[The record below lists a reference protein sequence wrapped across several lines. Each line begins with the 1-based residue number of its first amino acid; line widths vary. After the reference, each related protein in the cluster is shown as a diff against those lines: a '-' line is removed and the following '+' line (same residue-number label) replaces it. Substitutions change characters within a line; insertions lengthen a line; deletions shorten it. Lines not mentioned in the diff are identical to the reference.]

1 MKKILTFISA
11 IFLCCV
17 FLAGCSKGIN
27 PTNYILNSDGNL
39 IVIYDDGTT
48 EDLGEWGDEIIDSL
62 TNVEISDD
70 GYYVI
75 NGVKTDIKAVE
86 AVSYELDSDGNLIV
100 TYSDGS
106 SENLGPLGS
115 SLINGIETVSVS
127 DDGYYIINGIETDI
141 VAKESYTVKFDAG
154 YSINISDQK
163 VLEGNKVTRP
173 EIERTGYTLDG
184 WFCNGEEWRFNSDVV
199 LNNMELEAEWTANQY
214 TITFETNGE
223 YKLDNITVTYDQ
235 PYNLPSLTKV
245 GHEFLGWY
253 NGTNKVSSDSVWNI
267 ANDVTLTAKWN
278 ANEYTITLDPNGGQV
293 SQVSKKVTYGEM
305 YKLPVPT
312 NDFGEFKGWYYNEE
326 RITDENGNSLEKW
339 TFVENI
345 TVSTNWITEIYTL
358 EDLLKIKEALNGHYV
373 LMADL
378 DVSNIDW
385 MPIGNIPES
394 LSGLTS
400 DNFTGVIDGNGY
412 TINGLTMTTYFE
424 SLNSYGFVGYNY
436 GTLKNLKLT
445 NVNINI
451 TGIKNDVYAGSIC
464 GYNSGDIV
472 NCYVSGKVNISNHSG
487 SYDSICGGIAGK
499 SNSISMNESFKHSI
513 TDCYNEAEIS
523 SANYAGGIVGFSIYA
538 EPYQKCINAGNV
550 TSKYAGGIVG
560 YSYGDNFYQCKN
572 EGNING
578 SQECGGILGATMLD
592 SYSLFV
598 ESSFIQCAN
607 IGEISTSNSVDCEAG
622 GIVGEIFSAL
632 ITDCYNYG
640 KVSGHRVAGIM
651 GHSYYTGTIVSN
663 CLNTGAITGNQYSAG
678 IIGWGT
684 QIEVKDCVNFGK
696 ISTSSVK
703 GHISGFNY
711 TGTHTNCYYVYQ
723 SGTFNDADAS
733 GIAKTTLSIT
743 DTELYTDYLYWDV
756 ASITNIDGIWIID
769 GTNNPCLSWELP
781 KITE

>member
-1 MKKILTFISA
+1 MKKIILLVVSLCLLFALTACGQPEIIGYHIDENGKLIATYEDNTTADLGTLTDTIANGANTIS
-11 IFLCCV
+11 V
-17 FLAGCSKGIN
+17 
-27 PTNYILNSDGNL
+27 NSDGF
-39 IVIYDDGTT
+39 
-48 EDLGEWGDEIIDSL
+48 
-62 TNVEISDD
+62 
-70 GYYVI
+70 YVI
-75 NGVKTDIKAVE
+75 NGVVSKIE
-86 AVSYELDSDGNLIV
+86 ANLPESYEVDTNGNLIV
-100 TYSDGS
+100 TYTDTTTK
-106 SENLGPLGS
+106 NLGKFGNDA
-115 SLINGIETVSVS
+115 INTIDTIAIS
-127 DDGYYIINGIETDI
+127 DDGFYVLNGIKTSI
-141 VAKESYTVKFDAG
+141 VAVNVFDVNFVTGYDATVKTQIVKDG
-154 YSINISDQK
+154 DK
-163 VLEGNKVTRP
+163 VIRPQLER
-173 EIERTGYTLDG
+173 EGYTLKG
-184 WFCNGEEWRFNSDVV
+184 WYCNGEEWRFNSDVV
-199 LNNMELEAEWTANQY
+199 LNEMTLTAEWIANDYTVSFNTGIADTLPNQ
-214 TITFETNGE
+214 TITFETE
-223 YKLDNITVTYDQ
+223 YSLPILERTGYTFKGWEYNSKLVTAD
-235 PYNLPSLTKV
+235 K
-245 GHEFLGWY
+245 
-253 NGTNKVSSDSVWNI
+253 WNI
-267 ANDVTLTAKWN
+267 AENATLVAKWEVNKYKVTLN
-278 ANEYTITLDPNGGQV
+278 ANGGTVAQLSV
-293 SQVSKKVTYGEM
+293 EVTYGEM
-305 YKLPVPT
+305 YNLPVPT
-312 NDFGEFKGWYYNEE
+312 NDFGQFKGWYYNQEK
-326 RITDENGNSLEKW
+326 ITDEYGNSLEAW
-339 TFVENI
+339 GFDENI
-345 TVSTNWITEIYTL
+345 TVTTTWITEIYTL

-451 TGIKNDVYAGSIC
+451 TGIQNDVYAGSIC

-487 SYDSICGGIAGK
+487 SYEGICGGIVGK
-499 SNSISMNESFKHSI
+499 SNSVSMNEPFKYSI

-578 SQECGGILGATMLD
+578 SQECGGILGATILD

-607 IGEISTSNSVDCEAG
+607 IGEISTSNSSECEAG

-640 KVSGHRVAGIM
+640 KVSGYYVAGIM
-651 GHSYYTGTIVSN
+651 GHSYSTGTIVSN
-663 CLNTGAITGNQYSAG
+663 CLNTGAITGNLYSAG
-678 IIGWGT
+678 IIGWGP

-696 ISTSSVK
+696 ISTSNSK
-703 GHISGFNY
+703 GHISCFNY
-711 TGTHTNCYYVYQ
+711 QGTHANCYYVYQ

-743 DTELYTDYLYWDV
+743 DTELYIDYLYWDV

-781 KITE
+781 EITE